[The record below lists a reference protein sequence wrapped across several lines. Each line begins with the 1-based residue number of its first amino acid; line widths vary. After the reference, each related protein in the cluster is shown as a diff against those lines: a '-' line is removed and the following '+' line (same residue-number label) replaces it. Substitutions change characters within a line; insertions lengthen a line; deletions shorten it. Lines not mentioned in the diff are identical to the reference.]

1 VHTYNVTVFVAA
13 CVGVVLFLYNPDRI
27 WLIILAEIV
36 FASFL
41 WLLAMRPVHEPD
53 RAVVYRLAQFHHIA
67 GPGRIFLVPTLD
79 HIEGVLDMT
88 PQETGTIEVPQIRT
102 ADGESVRTNLEISW
116 RIHPEVQGRV
126 SPKVREM
133 LMMADERRKTL
144 VSETM
149 ILTARQVIFG
159 YAAVQLG
166 TTPAR
171 EAATADIM
179 RAANERLNAHGI
191 LVDRVFWRGSMY
203 PLKLTEAKLE
213 GAIRLER
220 TQTLIAMIEA
230 FKKRLPEMQPEEI
243 MALDAWLDTFGRG
256 GSGKPP
262 ASAS

>member
-13 CVGVVLFLYNPDRI
+13 CVGVVLFLYSPERV
-27 WLIILAEIV
+27 WLIVAAEIL
-36 FASFL
+36 FSIFL

-53 RAVVYRLAQFHHIA
+53 RAVVYRLAQFHHVA

-102 ADGESVRTNLEISW
+102 ADGESVRTNLEITW
-116 RIHPEVQGRV
+116 RIHPDVQGRV

-133 LMMADERRKTL
+133 IMMADERRKTL
-144 VSETM
+144 VAETM
-149 ILTARQVIFG
+149 ILTARQIVFS

-171 EAATADIM
+171 EAATAEIM
-179 RAANERLNAHGI
+179 RAGNERLSVSGI
-191 LVDRVFWRGSMY
+191 LVDRVFWRGSVY
-203 PLKLTEAKLE
+203 PMKLTEAKLE

-243 MALDAWLDTFGRG
+243 MALDAWLDTFGQGQTNRL
-256 GSGKPP
+256 PT
-262 ASAS
+262 